1 MFYIKWKKLGIL
13 TGLSLSLV
21 VAGCG
26 QDGSASNGNNGG
38 NETTTN
44 VSEEL
49 DYTIT
54 GIEPGA
60 GITGQAINTLEEYGN
75 LEGWELQESSTAGMI
90 GSLDTAIKNE
100 ADYCY
105 RLESTL
111 ELR

>member
-26 QDGSASNGNNGG
+26 QDDSASNGNNGG

-60 GITGQAINTLEEYGN
+60 GITGQANNTLEEYENLRAGN
-75 LEGWELQESSTAGMI
+75 FKKVQLQG
-90 GSLDTAIKNE
+90 
-100 ADYCY
+100 
-105 RLESTL
+105 
-111 ELR
+111 